1 MIAFLRLL
9 RPRQWIKNIVV
20 LAGLVFA
27 ERLAQAHFTSA
38 AFAAFAVFCVLSSAL
53 YVFNDLIDAPKDR
66 LHPDKKRRPIAAG
79 EISPAVAG
87 FLGTLLAIL
96 ALAGA
101 FALGPR
107 FGATAA
113 AYAALSLLYTL
124 RLKREVIIDVMVI
137 ATGFVLRA
145 IAGVQVL
152 TDLDPSIELSPWLL
166 VCTFFLALFMALG
179 KRRQE
184 LVLLN
189 REASSHRASLSEYSV
204 GLVDTMLPMVTTS
217 AILAY
222 SIYTIWPNTIQ
233 KLGTDKLVYT
243 VPLVVYGFFRY
254 LYLIREKGLGGNPSE
269 ILFRDPSLL
278 TSVLA
283 WMAAVVGILYVR

>member
-1 MIAFLRLL
+1 L
-9 RPRQWIKNIVV
+9 W
-20 LAGLVFA
+20 
-27 ERLAQAHFTSA
+27 A
-38 AFAAFAVFCVLSSAL
+38 AFS
-53 YVFNDLIDAPKDR
+53 
-66 LHPDKKRRPIAAG
+66 
-79 EISPAVAG
+79 
-87 FLGTLLAIL
+87 
-96 ALAGA
+96 
-101 FALGPR
+101 LGPR
-107 FGATAA
+107 FGTTAA
-113 AYAALSLLYTL
+113 AYCALSLLYTL

-152 TDLDPSIELSPWLL
+152 ADLDPSVELSPWLL

-179 KRRQE
+179 KRRHE
-184 LVLLN
+184 LVLLD
-189 REASSHRASLSEYSV
+189 RDASQHRASLSEYSV

-217 AILAY
+217 AILAF
-222 SIYTIWPNTIQ
+222 SIYTIWPHTIE

-269 ILFRDPSLL
+269 ILFRDPSLM

>member
-1 MIAFLRLL
+1 MISFFRLL

-27 ERLAQAHFTSA
+27 ERLAQARFTTA
-38 AFAAFAVFCVLSSAL
+38 AFAAFAVFCALSSAL
-53 YVFNDLIDAPKDR
+53 YVLNDLVDAPKDR
-66 LHPDKKRRPIAAG
+66 LHPEKKLRPIAAG
-79 EISPAVAG
+79 EISPVAAG
-87 FLGTLLAIL
+87 FVGALLAIL
-96 ALAGA
+96 ALVAA
-101 FALGPR
+101 FSLGPR
-107 FGATAA
+107 FGTTAA
-113 AYAALSLLYTL
+113 AYCALNLLYTL

-152 TDLDPSIELSPWLL
+152 ADIDPSVELSPWLL

-189 REASSHRASLSEYSV
+189 HEASSHRASLSEYSV
-204 GLVDTMLPMVTTS
+204 GLVDIMLPMVTTS
-217 AILAY
+217 AIIAY

-269 ILFRDPSLL
+269 ILFRDPSLMA
-278 TSVLA
+278 SVLA